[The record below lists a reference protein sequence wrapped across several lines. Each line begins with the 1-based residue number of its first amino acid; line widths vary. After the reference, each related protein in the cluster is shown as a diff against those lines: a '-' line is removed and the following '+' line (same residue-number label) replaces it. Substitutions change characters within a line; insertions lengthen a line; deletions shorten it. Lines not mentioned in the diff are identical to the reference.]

1 MTRLVD
7 KIREVL
13 SYSPSGGVASPNA
26 RVFFDT
32 SSIPLADVIKLYE
45 RDPTCKSSVDLLAA
59 SAVGMGFYTT
69 ADQNYEKAAQAKAIV
84 DQFCEDINLDGLLNE
99 MAKPL
104 IACGNDFWLKL
115 TPEKLT
121 DTLRVPI
128 DAIQKI
134 GLSSIP
140 NLKIPYKVT
149 GYQLKN
155 TYCSNSGN
163 ELKPEAVI
171 HWRLNGDVPSG
182 YGFGLLQV
190 LLHTLTID
198 TDKRPSY
205 AWMKAKIEK
214 ILPNIFVKYAGQDV
228 VVQLEGQ
235 KEDTIKKYKSAIK
248 NRPEEG
254 QWLFSGAKSVGVY
267 PVTIDPRA
275 RFEYYIDHM
284 VNQFYLGC
292 ETPLPRLFS
301 TPGFTE
307 ASANAALDLQDM
319 LIKPVQRY
327 IKRQVEKEI
336 FAVTVAQAGFDAAKA
351 KVRLNFGS
359 PETPE
364 LVPADL
370 IKAAELGLVR
380 AEEFRKNAVKFGWE
394 LWDESSRKSTKNNC

>member
-1 MTRLVD
+1 LRL
-7 KIREVL
+7 
-13 SYSPSGGVASPNA
+13 
-26 RVFFDT
+26 
-32 SSIPLADVIKLYE
+32 
-45 RDPTCKSSVDLLAA
+45 
-59 SAVGMGFYTT
+59 
-69 ADQNYEKAAQAKAIV
+69 
-84 DQFCEDINLDGLLNE
+84 
-99 MAKPL
+99 
-104 IACGNDFWLKL
+104 
-115 TPEKLT
+115 
-121 DTLRVPI
+121 PI
-128 DAIQKI
+128 DGVQRI
-134 GLSSIP
+134 GLSSVP
-140 NLKIPYKVT
+140 DLKIPYKVT
-149 GYQLKN
+149 GYQLRP
-155 TYCSNSGN
+155 TYGGTAGN

-171 HWRLNGDVPSG
+171 HWRLSGDVPSG
-182 YGFGLLQV
+182 FGVGLLQV
-190 LLHTLTID
+190 LLHTLQVD

-214 ILPNIFVKYAGQDV
+214 ILPSIFTKYAGPDV

-235 KEDTIKKYKSAIK
+235 KEDTIKKYESAIK

-307 ASANAALDLQDM
+307 ASARAALDLQDM
-319 LIKPVQRY
+319 LIRPVQRY

-336 FAVTVAQAGFDAAKA
+336 FAVVVAQAGFDAAKA

-370 IKAAELGLVR
+370 IRAAELGLVR
-380 AEEFRKNAVKFGWE
+380 SEEFRKNAVKFGWE
-394 LWDESSRKSTKNNC
+394 LWDDTKAAAAPSVPGNGGAKK